1 VGEWWTVSGS
11 PRKLSSN
18 SHGNWVLDQIG
29 WGKVTNLVI
38 TVGDDSDLWVEL
50 THFLDT
56 ELGWVADVVESFDL
70 LEMGHVVSHP
80 KVLVVLHWCVQLLHQ
95 FRSISTLVNST
106 INLVLCGH
114 ELIILA
120 LDLLNNTRGM
130 DRLLV
135 AAPVDGGEGF
145 GTGRL
150 LVVVVE
156 DGA

>member
-135 AAPVDGGEGF
+135 AAPVDGGESL